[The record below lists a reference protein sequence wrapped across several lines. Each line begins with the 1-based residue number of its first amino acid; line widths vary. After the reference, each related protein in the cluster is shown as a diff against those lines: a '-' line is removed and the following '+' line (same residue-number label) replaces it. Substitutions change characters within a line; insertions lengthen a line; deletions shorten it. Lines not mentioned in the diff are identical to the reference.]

1 MLDAV
6 CLLVS
11 ERAGRL
17 EQKIEPRMVG
27 VVTVTSRDKYKLFEA
42 YLGARFL

>member
-17 EQKIEPRMVG
+17 EQKIELRMVG
-27 VVTVTSRDKYKLFEA
+27 VVTVTLCDKYKLFEA
-42 YLGARFL
+42 SLGTRFL

>member
-1 MLDAV
+1 MLDTV

-27 VVTVTSRDKYKLFEA
+27 VVTVISHNKYELFEA
-42 YLGARFL
+42 GRGARFL

>member
-11 ERAGRL
+11 ERAGGL
-17 EQKIEPRMVG
+17 EQKTELRMVG
-27 VVTVTSRDKYKLFEA
+27 VVTPDKYELFEA
-42 YLGARFL
+42 GRGARFL

>member
-42 YLGARFL
+42 GREARFL